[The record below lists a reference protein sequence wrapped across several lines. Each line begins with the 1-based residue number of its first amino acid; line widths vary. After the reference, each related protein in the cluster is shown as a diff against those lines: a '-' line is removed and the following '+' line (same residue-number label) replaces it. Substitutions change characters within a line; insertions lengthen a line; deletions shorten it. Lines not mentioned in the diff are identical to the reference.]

1 MNHDVLHFGYEITDP
16 ERLNVYDETTMTVD
30 GVELSVAVI
39 GSSHCVR
46 SSSADFAEIVSCDEG
61 AVSDGLAIDLREEG
75 AATVE
80 YESEAVTCTTR
91 LSVDPI
97 ERFPAEQSFDLRYD
111 FAERAV
117 TAVDATDRG
126 YETWHTYP
134 EHGRAVFTETV
145 FERLGHATDDSERSA
160 EDFATL

>member
-1 MNHDVLHFGYEITDP
+1 MNHDLLHFGYEITDTD
-16 ERLNVYDETTMTVD
+16 RLNVYDETTITVD
-30 GVELSVAVI
+30 GVELTVSVI

-46 SSSADFAEIVSCDEG
+46 SPPVGYAEIVSCDER
-61 AVSDGLAIDLREEG
+61 AVSDGYAIDLHG
-75 AATVE
+75 DGSATVE
-80 YESEAVTCTTR
+80 FESEAVACTTTI
-91 LSVDPI
+91 SVDPI

-134 EHGRAVFTETV
+134 EHDRAVFTETV
-145 FERLGHATDDSERSA
+145 FERLDRATEDGQSA
-160 EDFATL
+160 EDLASL

>member
-16 ERLNVYDETTMTVD
+16 DRLNVYEETTMTVD
-30 GVELSVAVI
+30 GVDLTVAVI

-46 SSSADFAEIVSCDEG
+46 ASSADFAEIVSCDEG
-61 AVSDGLAIDLREEG
+61 AVSDGRAIDLRGEG

-80 YESEAVTCTTR
+80 YESEAVACTTAI
-91 LSVDPI
+91 SVDPI
-97 ERFPAEQSFDLRYD
+97 ARFPADQPFDLRYD

-134 EHGRAVFTETV
+134 EHDRAVFTETV
-145 FERLGHATDDSERSA
+145 FERLGRATEDGQSA
-160 EDFATL
+160 EDLASL